1 MVEERVQGG
10 FTQFNVSDL
19 QMAFEIMFN
28 LLRGVLLFVFF
39 FSFFYKQTPGM
50 RIKQESTDL

>member
-10 FTQFNVSDL
+10 FTQFNGSDL
-19 QMAFEIMFN
+19 QMAFEIMFY

-39 FSFFYKQTPGM
+39 YKQTPGI

>member
-28 LLRGVLLFVFF
+28 LLRGVLLFVC
-39 FSFFYKQTPGM
+39 FYKQTPGK
-50 RIKQESTDL
+50 RIQQESTHLILK